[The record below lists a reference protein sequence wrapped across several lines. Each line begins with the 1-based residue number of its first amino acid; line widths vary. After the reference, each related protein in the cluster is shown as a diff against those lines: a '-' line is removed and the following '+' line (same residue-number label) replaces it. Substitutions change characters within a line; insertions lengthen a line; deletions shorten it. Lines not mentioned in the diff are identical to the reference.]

1 MIKFLLK
8 GLLRDRSRSFFP
20 VLTVTFGVF
29 LIVFLQAFFNGAL
42 ANMYNTT
49 AHHQTGHVKIMT
61 QAYAA
66 EAEQSPNELALLDLA
81 DWLAVL
87 RAEYPGII
95 WTPRINFGGLIDIPD
110 LNGDTR
116 TQGPAV
122 GSAVDLSADSPELDF
137 LNLKKSLVRGRLP
150 EKSGEIL
157 LAADFAQRLKVSP
170 GDTVTLI
177 GSTMHG
183 SMAVN
188 NFKLAGTARF
198 GVAAMDR
205 GAIIAD
211 LRDIQNALDMRDAA
225 GALLGFFADN
235 AYNDQKAKI
244 LQANFNAQYQ
254 DAAAEFS
261 PVMRT
266 LIEDSGMASY
276 FAMADAV
283 MFIIA
288 IIFVAVMT
296 LVLWNAGLIGGLR
309 RYGELGVRLAIGE
322 SKSHI
327 YCSMLGEAALIGI
340 GGSISGTFFGILL
353 SYWLQ
358 YHGLDYGAVF
368 NNSTMMVENIM
379 RARVTPECYII
390 GFLPGVLA
398 TFIGSA
404 LAGLGI
410 FKRQTAQL
418 FKELET

>member
-20 VLTVTFGVF
+20 VLTVAFGVF
-29 LIVFLQAFFNGAL
+29 LIVFLNAFFNGAL

-66 EAEQSPNELALLDLA
+66 EAEQSPNELALLELA
-81 DWLAVL
+81 DWLAKL
-87 RAEYPGII
+87 RAEYPELI

-110 LNGDTR
+110 QNGETR
-116 TQGPAV
+116 VQGPAA
-122 GSAVDLSADSPELDF
+122 GIAVDLSADSPEKNL
-137 LNLKKSLVRGRLP
+137 LNLEKALVAGRLP
-150 EKSGEIL
+150 ERSGEIL
-157 LAADFAQRLKVSP
+157 LSADFARKLQVSP
-170 GDTVTLI
+170 NDTVTLI

-188 NFKLAGTARF
+188 NFTLVGTVRF
-198 GVAAMDR
+198 GVTALDR

-211 LRDIQNALDMRDAA
+211 LRDVQTALDMQDAA
-225 GALLGFFADN
+225 GVLLGFFADD
-235 AYNDQKAKI
+235 AYNDQKARTV
-244 LQANFNAQYQ
+244 QAVFNAQYQ
-254 DAAAEFS
+254 NAADEFS

-266 LIEDSGMASY
+266 LVEDSGMASY
-276 FAMADAV
+276 FEMASV
-283 MFIIA
+283 MMFILLLV
-288 IIFVAVMT
+288 FVAVMA

-309 RYGELGVRLAIGE
+309 RYGEMGVRLAIGE
-322 SKSHI
+322 SKWHI
-327 YCSMLGEAALIGI
+327 YGSLLGEAALIGL
-340 GGSISGTFFGILL
+340 GGSVIGTFFGLLL

-368 NNSTMMVENIM
+368 SNSTMMVENVM
-379 RARVTPECYII
+379 RAQVTPDCYII
-390 GFLPGVLA
+390 GFFPGVLA

-418 FKELET
+418 FKELEN

>member
-20 VLTVTFGVF
+20 VLTVAFGVF
-29 LIVFLQAFFNGAL
+29 LIVFLTAFLNGAL
-42 ANMYNTT
+42 ASMFNTT

-81 DWLAVL
+81 DWLAKL
-87 RAEYPGII
+87 RAEYPDVI
-95 WTPRINFGGLIDIPD
+95 WTPRISFGGLIDIPD
-110 LNGDTR
+110 ARGETR
-116 TQGPAV
+116 VQGPAA
-122 GSAVDLSADSPELDF
+122 GLAVDLRAGSPEIGF
-137 LNLKKSLVRGRLP
+137 LNLAKALVRGRLP
-150 EKSGEIL
+150 EQAGEIL
-157 LAADFAQRLKVSP
+157 LAEDFAQRLQVAP

-188 NFKLAGTARF
+188 NFTLAGTVRF

-211 LRDIQNALDMRDAA
+211 LRDVQNALDMQDAA
-225 GALLGFFADN
+225 GMLLGFFADDV
-235 AYNDQKAKI
+235 YNDQQARA
-244 LQANFNAQYQ
+244 LQTVFHAQYQ
-254 DAAAEFS
+254 DIADEFS
-261 PVMRT
+261 PALRT
-266 LIEDSGMASY
+266 LLEDSGMAGY
-276 FAMADAV
+276 FAMASSM

-288 IIFVAVMT
+288 LIFVAVMA

-309 RYGELGVRLAIGE
+309 RYGEMGVRLAIGE

-327 YCSMLGEAALIGI
+327 YCSMLGEAALIGL
-340 GGSISGTFFGILL
+340 GGSLVGTFFGILL

-358 YHGLDYGAVF
+358 YHGLDYGAIF
-368 NNSTMMVENIM
+368 KNSTMMVENIF
-379 RARVTPECYII
+379 RAQVTPGCYII
-390 GFLPGVLA
+390 GFFPGVLA
-398 TFIGSA
+398 TFIGNA